1 MRIAFH
7 LAAGLAVA
15 FTSNALAETPA
26 NVVEDLEAALVES
39 DAEVSTLT
47 RLVAVLRDMGEHDQ
61 ANQLLADLAK
71 SGIEIDS
78 FHDFAKGATL
88 PGYEGERGGIGPDVI
103 VGDLTG
109 PSSYG
114 VANNIAAYAIGTTSC
129 NIGDAELLWISGNNQ
144 HPVIGQNVYRLKDGV
159 FQQVGM
165 SHLKH
170 GFTALQGSLCAT
182 AQNPCFSSGTGSR
195 LGVGCSDPYS
205 SGLNG
210 GQSRLGPKWQ
220 VNAHTGFYPYP
231 FNNVA
236 LDNNTIGRR
245 LQIPVEDVN
254 PALNAGAVYWS
265 EGHYV
270 TPDDAA
276 SGNQDNNASYRR
288 VQFSSNAN
296 FSASFIGSTV
306 RQMPAIRAWQDFDP
320 SVNEQDVR
328 VPDEGLFIVSSKATD
343 NGDGTWTYAYAIHN
357 LNSDRSGQAFSI
369 PTGGATLT
377 DVGFHS
383 PFYHSGDGIGGSTYP
398 NTDWAVIDR
407 GASISWESETFEQN
421 ANANALRW
429 GTTYSYWF
437 TSDAE
442 PETATA
448 SLTLFKPGT
457 PTDVS
462 FEVVAPRGCALT
474 ADTNGD
480 NIVNFT
486 DLNAVLGAFGQVG
499 AGNPADVNGDEVVNF
514 SDLNAVLSEFGVDC
528 N

>member
-7 LAAGLAVA
+7 AAAGLALAISSV
-15 FTSNALAETPA
+15 ALAETPV
-26 NVVEDLEAALVES
+26 NVVEDIQGALLES
-39 DAEVSTLT
+39 DADTSTLT
-47 RLVAVLRDMGEHDQ
+47 RLVMVLREMGEHDK
-61 ANQLLADLAK
+61 ANELLADLAK

-78 FHDFAKGATL
+78 FHDFAKGASLT
-88 PGYEGERGGIGPDVI
+88 GYEGERGGIGPDVI

-109 PSSYG
+109 PGTYG
-114 VANNIAAYAIGTTSC
+114 VSGGIAAYSIGTTSC

-144 HPVIGQNVYRLKDGV
+144 HPVIGQNFYRLKDGV
-159 FQQVGM
+159 FQQIGM

-205 SGLNG
+205 SSLNG

-231 FNNVA
+231 FTSPGA
-236 LDNNTIGRR
+236 AATIGRR
-245 LQIPVEDVN
+245 LQVNVDDVN

-276 SGNQDNNASYRR
+276 AGNQDNNASYRR
-288 VQFSSNAN
+288 VQFSSNSS

-320 SVNEQDVR
+320 TVNEQDVQ

-357 LNSDRSGQAFSI
+357 LNSDRSGQSLSV

-383 PFYHSGDGIGGSTYP
+383 PFYHSGDGINSNTYP
-398 NTDWAVIDR
+398 NTDWDFSDAG
-407 GASISWESETFEQN
+407 GAATWSSETFEDN
-421 ANANALRW
+421 ENANALRW
-429 GTTYSYWF
+429 GTTYSFWF
-437 TSDAE
+437 TSDAA

-448 SLTLFKPGT
+448 SMNLFKPGT
-457 PTDVS
+457 PTDVT
-462 FEVVAPRGCALT
+462 FEVIAPAGCSLT

-480 NIVNFT
+480 NIVNFV
-486 DLNAVLGAFGQVG
+486 DLNAVLGAFGQTG

-514 SDLNAVLSEFGVDC
+514 SDLNAVLAEFGADC